1 MICLYLVSKFEQC
14 HKAILY
20 YPQTLLHEG
29 SDGESHRPEDDR
41 IINFH
46 IEITE
51 KIESSLSIL
60 LTIIVYKKRF
70 YQGFLHRI

>member
-14 HKAILY
+14 HKAMLY

-46 IEITE
+46 I
-51 KIESSLSIL
+51 
-60 LTIIVYKKRF
+60 
-70 YQGFLHRI
+70 

>member
-1 MICLYLVSKFEQC
+1 M
-14 HKAILY
+14 LY

-60 LTIIVYKKRF
+60 LTIIVYKKGLSRI
-70 YQGFLHRI
+70 LHRIDYIQYCEYLISS